1 MCRKV
6 WVSSQIYNTHLTHLH
21 LDNLIYIPAIEE
33 KKLTIALLNLL
44 TGGLHTADLE
54 SKQLNWLRRGNSGVF
69 CNP

>member
-54 SKQLNWLRRGNSGVF
+54 SKQAAQLAEESRQQWCVL
-69 CNP
+69 